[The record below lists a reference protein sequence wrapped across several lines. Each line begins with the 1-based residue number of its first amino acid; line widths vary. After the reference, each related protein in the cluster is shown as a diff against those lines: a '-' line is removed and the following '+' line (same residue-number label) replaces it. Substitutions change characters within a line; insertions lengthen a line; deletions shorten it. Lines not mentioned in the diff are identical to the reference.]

1 MNEEIRK
8 RAMEILNIGN
18 TIDDKNNQ
26 KSKLENEIKEFI
38 DIRDKWGF
46 QLITKLVD
54 QRSNSIDDL
63 ELKENAKEVMRVM
76 SLVNSKIDKI
86 SNLENDVDRLQDY
99 RTERA
104 KQLLEEVI
112 DSKNYEIKTEQIQ

>member
-8 RAMEILNIGN
+8 RAMEILKLGN
-18 TIDDKNNQ
+18 TIDDKNNK

-76 SLVNSKIDKI
+76 SLVNSKFDKI
-86 SNLENDVDRLQDY
+86 SDLENEVDKLQDY

>member
-26 KSKLENEIKEFI
+26 KSKLEIEIKEFI

-86 SNLENDVDRLQDY
+86 SNLENDVDKLQDY
-99 RTERA
+99 RMERA

-112 DSKNYEIKTEQIQ
+112 DFKNYEIKTEQIQ

>member
-26 KSKLENEIKEFI
+26 KSKLEIEIKEFI

-76 SLVNSKIDKI
+76 SLVNFKFDKI
-86 SNLENDVDRLQDY
+86 SNLENDVDKLQDY

-112 DSKNYEIKTEQIQ
+112 DSKNYVIKQEQIQ

>member
-8 RAMEILNIGN
+8 RAMEILNLGN

-26 KSKLENEIKEFI
+26 KSKLENEIQEFI

-76 SLVNSKIDKI
+76 SLVNSKFDKI
-86 SNLENDVDRLQDY
+86 SNLENDVDGLQVY

>member
-86 SNLENDVDRLQDY
+86 SNLENDVDKLQDY

>member
-18 TIDDKNNQ
+18 TIDDKNNK

-76 SLVNSKIDKI
+76 SLVNSKNDKI
-86 SNLENDVDRLQDY
+86 SNLEKDVDRLQVY

-104 KQLLEEVI
+104 KQLLEEMI

>member
-8 RAMEILNIGN
+8 RAMEILDIGN

-86 SNLENDVDRLQDY
+86 SNLENDVDKLQDY